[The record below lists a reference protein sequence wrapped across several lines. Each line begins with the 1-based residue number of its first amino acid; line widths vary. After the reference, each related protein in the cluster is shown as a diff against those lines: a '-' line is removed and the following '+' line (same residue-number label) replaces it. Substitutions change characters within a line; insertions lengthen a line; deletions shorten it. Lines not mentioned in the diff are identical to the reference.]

1 MYNIQLIMRDMGK
14 TRFNSE
20 RKQMVADHLI
30 KRGITEQKVLDAFL
44 KVPRHMFVED
54 VFQDRAYDDHPL
66 PIGVGQTISQ
76 PYMVAFMTQVL
87 QLKGTERVMEIGTG
101 SGYQAAILSGLV
113 EKVYSV
119 ERIKKLSERAE
130 NILLHELKYK
140 NIVLI
145 VGDGSYGLPQFAPF
159 DRIIVTAGSPDVPKT
174 LLSQLADGGRLVL
187 PQGDRYSQ
195 TLTIVDKKGDE
206 FITSYEGGCV
216 FVPLIGKYGW
226 KE

>member
-1 MYNIQLIMRDMGK
+1 MKDMGK

-30 KRGITEQKVLDAFL
+30 KRGINDQKVLDAFL

-87 QLKGTERVMEIGTG
+87 QLKGTEKVMEIGTG

>member
-1 MYNIQLIMRDMGK
+1 MEKI
-14 TRFNSE
+14 RFDSE
-20 RKQMVADHLI
+20 RKQMADQLAR
-30 KRGITEQKVLDAFL
+30 RGITDQKVLDAFSR
-44 KVPRHMFVED
+44 VPRHVFVGD
-54 VFQDRAYDDHPL
+54 AFRDRAYDDHPL
-66 PIGVGQTISQ
+66 PIGFSQTISQ

-113 EKVYSV
+113 EKVYSI
-119 ERIKKLSERAE
+119 ERIKKLSEQAE
-130 NILLHELKYK
+130 EILLHKLKYK

-145 VGDGSYGLPQFAPF
+145 VCDGSYGLPQYAPF
-159 DRIIVTAGSPDVPKT
+159 DRIIVTAGSPDIPKT
-174 LLSQLADGGRLVL
+174 LLSQLADGGRLVI

-195 TLTIVDKKGDE
+195 TLTIVDRKGDE

>member
-1 MYNIQLIMRDMGK
+1 
-14 TRFNSE
+14 
-20 RKQMVADHLI
+20 
-30 KRGITEQKVLDAFL
+30 
-44 KVPRHMFVED
+44 
-54 VFQDRAYDDHPL
+54 
-66 PIGVGQTISQ
+66 
-76 PYMVAFMTQVL
+76 MVAFMTQVL